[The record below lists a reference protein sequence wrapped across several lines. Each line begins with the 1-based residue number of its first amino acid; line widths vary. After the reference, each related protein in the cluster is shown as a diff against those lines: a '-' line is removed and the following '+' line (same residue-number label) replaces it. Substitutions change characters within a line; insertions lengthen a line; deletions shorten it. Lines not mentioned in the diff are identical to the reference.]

1 MLIANAGWI
10 RVAEATMNTLDFAI
24 QTAKEAGS
32 LLRDH
37 FGRELD
43 VSHKSSSID
52 LVTEV
57 DLLSEEFIKEKIA
70 TYYPRHQILAEE
82 SGHKETTSEYRWLI
96 DPLDG
101 TTNYAH
107 GYPFFCVTLALEYR
121 GEIVLGVAYDP
132 IRGELFVAE
141 RGSGALLNSRP
152 IRMSRT
158 EKLAESLLATGFPYY
173 VRARPDESLRYF
185 ARFVSTA
192 QAIRR
197 DGSAV
202 LDLCYLA
209 CGRLDGFW
217 ELGLKPWDMA
227 AGALMVEE
235 AGGRVTKFNGRRF
248 NIYEPEILAT
258 NGLIHDEMIAIL
270 TGMRSS

>member
-1 MLIANAGWI
+1 
-10 RVAEATMNTLDFAI
+10 MNTLDFAVE
-24 QTAKEAGS
+24 TAKEAGN

-37 FGRELD
+37 FGRELG
-43 VSHKSSSID
+43 VAHKSSSTD
-52 LVTEV
+52 LVTDV
-57 DLLSEEFIKEKIA
+57 DLLSEEFITEKIA

-107 GYPFFCVTLALEYR
+107 GYPFFCVALALEYR

-132 IRGELFVAE
+132 LRDELFVAE
-141 RGSGALLNSRP
+141 RGSGALLNGRP
-152 IRMSRT
+152 IQMSRT

-173 VRARPDESLRYF
+173 VKARPDESLEYF

-209 CGRLDGFW
+209 CGRFDGFW

-235 AGGRVTKFNGRRF
+235 AGGRVSKFDGRRF
-248 NIYEPEILAT
+248 NIYEPEMLAT

-270 TGMRSS
+270 MGK

>member
-1 MLIANAGWI
+1 M
-10 RVAEATMNTLDFAI
+10 LDFAVE
-24 QTAKEAGS
+24 TARAAGA

-37 FGRELD
+37 FGRIVE
-43 VSHKSSSID
+43 VSYKSSPID
-52 LVTEV
+52 LVTEA
-57 DLLSEEFIKEKIA
+57 DLLSESLIKDRIA
-70 TYYPRHQILAEE
+70 AHYPRHAILAEE
-82 SGHKETTSEYRWLI
+82 SGPQEGDSDYRWLI

-121 GEIVLGVAYDP
+121 GEVVLGVAYDP
-132 IRGELFVAE
+132 LREELFVAE
-141 RGSGALLNSRP
+141 RGAGATLNGRP
-152 IRMSRT
+152 IRVSRT
-158 EKLAESLLATGFPYY
+158 ETLAHGLLATGFPYTI
-173 VRARPDESLRYF
+173 RSQPDESLAYF
-185 ARFVSTA
+185 ARFVKTA

-209 CGRLDGFW
+209 CGRFDGFW

-235 AGGRVTKFNGRRF
+235 AGGRVTRLDGSRF
-248 NIYEPEILAT
+248 RLYEPEIVAS
-258 NGLIHDEMIAIL
+258 NGLIHEEMIAVL
-270 TGMRSS
+270 TRT

>member
-1 MLIANAGWI
+1 ML
-10 RVAEATMNTLDFAI
+10 RTSSVLDFAVE
-24 QTAKEAGS
+24 TAREAGA

-37 FGRELD
+37 FGRAVD
-43 VSHKSSSID
+43 VRYKSSSID

-57 DLLSEEFIKEKIA
+57 DLLSEALIRERIA
-70 TYYPRHQILAEE
+70 AHYPRHEILAEE
-82 SGHKETTSEYRWLI
+82 SGRHAGASEYCWLI

-132 IRGELFVAE
+132 LREELFVAE
-141 RGSGALLNSRP
+141 RGAGATLNGRP
-152 IRMSRT
+152 IRVSQT
-158 EKLAESLLATGFPYY
+158 DALARGLLATGFPYDI
-173 VRARPDESLRYF
+173 RSRPEESLDYF
-185 ARFVSTA
+185 ARFVRTA

-209 CGRLDGFW
+209 CGRFDGFW

-227 AGALMVEE
+227 AGTLMVQE
-235 AGGRVTKFNGRRF
+235 AGGRVTRLDGGPFHL
-248 NIYEPEILAT
+248 YEPQILAS
-258 NGLIHDEMIAIL
+258 NGLIHEEMIAVL
-270 TGMRSS
+270 ARR

>member
-1 MLIANAGWI
+1 MLRTGSL
-10 RVAEATMNTLDFAI
+10 LDFAVE
-24 QTAKEAGS
+24 TAREAGA

-37 FGRELD
+37 FGRAVD
-43 VSHKSSSID
+43 VSYKSSPID
-52 LVTEV
+52 LVTEA
-57 DLLSEEFIKEKIA
+57 DLLSEALIKERIA
-70 TYYPRHQILAEE
+70 TRYPRHAILAEE
-82 SGHKETTSEYRWLI
+82 SGHQEGVSEYRWLI

-132 IRGELFVAE
+132 LREELFVAE
-141 RGSGALLNSRP
+141 RGAGATLNGRP
-152 IRMSRT
+152 IRVSRT
-158 EKLAESLLATGFPYY
+158 EALAKGLLATGFPYTI
-173 VRARPDESLRYF
+173 RSRPDESLTYF
-185 ARFVSTA
+185 ARFVKTA

-209 CGRLDGFW
+209 CGRFDGFW

-235 AGGRVTKFNGRRF
+235 AGGRVTRF
-248 NIYEPEILAT
+248 DGSPFRLFEPEILAS
-258 NGLIHDEMIAIL
+258 NGLIHEEMIAVL
-270 TGMRSS
+270 AGTGA

>member
-1 MLIANAGWI
+1 ML
-10 RVAEATMNTLDFAI
+10 RTSSMLDFAVE
-24 QTAKEAGS
+24 TAREAGA

-37 FGRELD
+37 FGRTVD
-43 VSHKSSSID
+43 VNYKSSPID

-57 DLLSEEFIKEKIA
+57 DLLSESLIKERIA
-70 TYYPRHQILAEE
+70 AHYPRHAILAEE
-82 SGHKETTSEYRWLI
+82 SGHQGGTSEYRWLI

-107 GYPFFCVTLALEYR
+107 GYPFFCVALALEYQ
-121 GEIVLGVAYDP
+121 GEIVLGVVYDP
-132 IRGELFVAE
+132 LREELFVAE
-141 RGSGALLNSRP
+141 RGAGATLNGRP
-152 IRMSRT
+152 IRVSRT
-158 EKLAESLLATGFPYY
+158 ETLAQGLLATGFPYTI
-173 VRARPDESLRYF
+173 RSRPDESLAYF
-185 ARFVSTA
+185 ARFVKTA

-209 CGRLDGFW
+209 CGRFDGFW

-235 AGGRVTKFNGRRF
+235 AGGRVTRF
-248 NIYEPEILAT
+248 DGSPFRLYEPEILAS
-258 NGLIHDEMIAIL
+258 NGRIHDEMIAVLI
-270 TGMRSS
+270 GA

>member
-1 MLIANAGWI
+1 ML
-10 RVAEATMNTLDFAI
+10 RTSSLLDFAVE
-24 QTAKEAGS
+24 TAREAGA

-37 FGRELD
+37 FGRAVD
-43 VSHKSSSID
+43 VRYKSSPID
-52 LVTEV
+52 LVTEA
-57 DLLSEEFIKEKIA
+57 DLLSETFIKERIA
-70 TYYPRHQILAEE
+70 AHYPRHAILAEE
-82 SGHKETTSEYRWLI
+82 SGHHAGASEYRWLI

-132 IRGELFVAE
+132 LREELFMAE
-141 RGSGALLNSRP
+141 RGAGATLNGRP
-152 IRMSRT
+152 IRVSHT
-158 EKLAESLLATGFPYY
+158 EALAKGLLATGFPYTI
-173 VRARPDESLRYF
+173 RNQPDESLTYF
-185 ARFVSTA
+185 ARFVKTA

-209 CGRLDGFW
+209 CGRFDGFW
-217 ELGLKPWDMA
+217 ELGLRPWDMA

-235 AGGRVTKFNGRRF
+235 AGGRVTRF
-248 NIYEPEILAT
+248 DGSPFRLSEPEILAS
-258 NGLIHDEMIAIL
+258 NGLIHEEMIAVL
-270 TGMRSS
+270 TRT

>member
-1 MLIANAGWI
+1 MPLA
-10 RVAEATMNTLDFAI
+10 RSSLLEFAI
-24 QTAKEAGS
+24 ETAREAGA

-37 FGRELD
+37 FGRTKEITY
-43 VSHKSSSID
+43 KSSTID
-52 LVTEV
+52 LVTNV
-57 DLLSEEFIKEKIA
+57 DLLSETLIKERIA
-70 TYYPRHQILAEE
+70 AHYPRHAILAEE
-82 SGHKETTSEYRWLI
+82 SGHQVGASEYCWLI

-132 IRGELFVAE
+132 LREELFVAE
-141 RGSGALLNSRP
+141 RGAGATLNGRS
-152 IRMSRT
+152 IRVSQT
-158 EKLAESLLATGFPYY
+158 ATLAQGLLATGFPYTI
-173 VRARPDESLRYF
+173 RSHPDESLDYF
-185 ARFVSTA
+185 ARFVKTA

-209 CGRLDGFW
+209 CGRFDGFW

-235 AGGRVTKFNGRRF
+235 AGGRVTRF
-248 NIYEPEILAT
+248 DGSRFRLDEPQILAS
-258 NGLIHDEMIAIL
+258 NGLIHEEMIAVL
-270 TGMRSS
+270 TGGRSV

>member
-1 MLIANAGWI
+1 ML
-10 RVAEATMNTLDFAI
+10 RTSSLLDFAVE
-24 QTAKEAGS
+24 TAREAGA

-37 FGRELD
+37 FGRTVD
-43 VSHKSSSID
+43 VGYKSSPID
-52 LVTEV
+52 LVTEA
-57 DLLSEEFIKEKIA
+57 DLLSESFITKRIA
-70 TYYPRHQILAEE
+70 AHYPRHAILAEE
-82 SGHKETTSEYRWLI
+82 SGHQAGDSEYRWLI

-132 IRGELFVAE
+132 LREELFVAE
-141 RGSGALLNSRP
+141 RGAGATLNGRP
-152 IRMSRT
+152 IHVSRT
-158 EKLAESLLATGFPYY
+158 ETLAKGLLATGFPYTI
-173 VRARPDESLRYF
+173 RSQPDESLAYF
-185 ARFVSTA
+185 GRFVKTA

-209 CGRLDGFW
+209 CGRFDGFW

-235 AGGRVTKFNGRRF
+235 AGGRVTRF
-248 NIYEPEILAT
+248 DGSRFRLYEPEILAS
-258 NGLIHDEMIAIL
+258 NGLIHDEMIAVL
-270 TGMRSS
+270 TRT

>member
-1 MLIANAGWI
+1 MPLASK
-10 RVAEATMNTLDFAI
+10 VLEFAVE
-24 QTAKEAGS
+24 TAREAGA

-37 FGRELD
+37 FGRTVD
-43 VSHKSSSID
+43 VSYKSSTID

-57 DLLSEEFIKEKIA
+57 DLLSERLITERIA
-70 TYYPRHQILAEE
+70 AHYPRHAILAEE
-82 SGHKETTSEYRWLI
+82 GGHQAGASEYRWLI

-121 GEIVLGVAYDP
+121 GEIILGVAYDP
-132 IRGELFVAE
+132 LREELFVAE
-141 RGSGALLNSRP
+141 RGAGATLNGRP
-152 IRMSRT
+152 IRVSRT
-158 EKLAESLLATGFPYY
+158 DVLAKGLLATGFPYDI
-173 VRARPDESLRYF
+173 RSRPEESLDYF
-185 ARFVSTA
+185 ARFVKTA

-209 CGRLDGFW
+209 CGRFDGFW

-235 AGGRVTKFNGRRF
+235 AGGRVTRF
-248 NIYEPEILAT
+248 DGSRFRLFEPEILAS
-258 NGLIHDEMIAIL
+258 NGLIHEEMIAIL
-270 TGMRSS
+270 TGRRSP